1 MLNNIKIVIKEN
13 FDNRY
18 RTIRLANYE
27 LKSQNNGTYFGFF
40 WNFLN
45 PALQI
50 FVYWFVFAIGLK
62 AAAPQGDYPYLI
74 WMVVGIMPW
83 FYISVALLSSAN
95 SIYSYSGVLKRM
107 YIPLSIVP
115 VKTILSALIGHLLA
129 MIVVFVV
136 IFASG
141 YSISVYTVQLP
152 YFVLCSFI
160 FLLGFSLFA
169 SSVTVVFRDF
179 QKILSSIVR
188 LLFYITPIVWNQDNL
203 PENLRFIL
211 KLNPFSY
218 IIDGYR
224 DSILY
229 GRGLEWHWKQG
240 IYFWIVTL
248 VLFIVG
254 CNVHMKFRKKFID
267 LI

>member
-1 MLNNIKIVIKEN
+1 MINNIKIVIEEN
-13 FDNRY
+13 YNNRY
-18 RTIRLANYE
+18 RTLRLANYE
-27 LKSQNNGTYFGFF
+27 LKSQNYGTYFGFL

-50 FVYWFVFAIGLK
+50 FVFWFVFAIGLK
-62 AAAPQGDYPYLI
+62 ASAPQGDYPYLI
-74 WMVVGIMPW
+74 WMIVGIMPW
-83 FYISVALLSSAN
+83 FYISSSLLNSAN

-115 VKTILSALIGHLLA
+115 VKTVLSSLIGHLLA
-129 MIVVFVV
+129 MVVVFAL
-136 IFASG
+136 IFLSG
-141 YSISVYTVQLP
+141 YSISLYTVQLP
-152 YFVLCSFI
+152 YFIICGFV

-179 QKILSSIVR
+179 QKILSSVVR

-203 PENLRFIL
+203 PEKLKFIL
-211 KLNPFSY
+211 KLNPFAY

-240 IYFWIVTL
+240 IYFWIITL
-248 VLFIVG
+248 LLFIVG
-254 CNVHMKFRKKFID
+254 CNIHMKFRKKFID